1 MAFKYSLLCQC
12 IFRLSVPGLYV
23 HKKDSEWYCHRPQSQ
38 QNDSST
44 VLHCRIDQI
53 PWNMQYLLVF
63 SQSLCISERSP
74 IRYCICKDNKYNMH
88 AHCCQI
94 QLNVNEYCQPNAVHV
109 SDGVITHQWFNKRY
123 AQEWLPS
130 GAVLSL
136 TSSHF
141 MNLFPFTNDS
151 GT

>member
-94 QLNVNEYCQPNAVHV
+94 QLNVNEYCQPSTVHV
-109 SDGVITHQWFNKRY
+109 SDGQTSDY
-123 AQEWLPS
+123 AP
-130 GAVLSL
+130 VV
-136 TSSHF
+136 
-141 MNLFPFTNDS
+141 
-151 GT
+151 

>member
-1 MAFKYSLLCQC
+1 MSRGETYMLFLKS
-12 IFRLSVPGLYV
+12 RVWLSNTVFCANLYLDYLFLGFMYI
-23 HKKDSEWYCHRPQSQ
+23 KKDSEWYCHRPQSQ

-74 IRYCICKDNKYNMH
+74 IRYCICKDIKYNMH

-94 QLNVNEYCQPNAVHV
+94 QLNVNEYCQPNTVHV
-109 SDGVITHQWFNKRY
+109 SDGQTSDY
-123 AQEWLPS
+123 AS
-130 GAVLSL
+130 VV
-136 TSSHF
+136 
-141 MNLFPFTNDS
+141 
-151 GT
+151 

>member
-1 MAFKYSLLCQC
+1 MLFLKSRVWLSNTFCANLYLDYLFLGFMYIKKTVSGTVIDHKANRMTQVQC
-12 IFRLSVPGLYV
+12 CS
-23 HKKDSEWYCHRPQSQ
+23 
-38 QNDSST
+38 
-44 VLHCRIDQI
+44 IDQI

-109 SDGVITHQWFNKRY
+109 SDGQTSDY
-123 AQEWLPS
+123 AS
-130 GAVLSL
+130 VV
-136 TSSHF
+136 
-141 MNLFPFTNDS
+141 
-151 GT
+151 

>member
-1 MAFKYSLLCQC
+1 MLFLKSRVWLSNSLLCQC

-109 SDGVITHQWFNKRY
+109 SDGQTSDY
-123 AQEWLPS
+123 AS
-130 GAVLSL
+130 VV
-136 TSSHF
+136 
-141 MNLFPFTNDS
+141 
-151 GT
+151 

>member
-1 MAFKYSLLCQC
+1 MAFKYSLLCQF

-109 SDGVITHQWFNKRY
+109 SDGQTSGLTNGMHRNGFRRELFY
-123 AQEWLPS
+123 LLPRPI
-130 GAVLSL
+130 L
-136 TSSHF
+136 
-141 MNLFPFTNDS
+141 
-151 GT
+151 